1 MFSKED
7 SIQIVTKY
15 EINHVLIEAIKLNP
29 IATKLCDNQIDDF
42 VRVHMLTAPV
52 NPILLTVP

>member
-15 EINHVLIEAIKLNP
+15 EINHVLIEAIKLDA
-29 IATKLCDNQIDDF
+29 IAAKLTDNQIDDF
-42 VRVHMLTAPV
+42 VRVHAAPSE
-52 NPILLTVP
+52 PGS